1 MYFDSLQSAL
11 AMGHH
16 GLYVWSAYSV
26 AIAVIVMVVI
36 APVLRR
42 RKILRQLDAQLKRA
56 EGLTAGSVRSG
67 N

>member
-11 AMGHH
+11 AMGNH
-16 GLYVWSAYSV
+16 GLYVWSAYAV
-26 AIAVIVMVVI
+26 AIVVIVMVVI

-42 RKILRQLDAQLKRA
+42 RKILRLLAAQIKRS
-56 EGLTAGSVRSG
+56 EGVISGSIRSG